1 MTLIVVF
8 HIFLNAASAT
18 LTVKKHKLVEI
29 DQFKIVETRK
39 ILYSTELLKRTKKS
53 YVSRCKWV
61 QCGCNRAQRGHN
73 ATRKVSNYE
82 R

>member
-1 MTLIVVF
+1 M
-8 HIFLNAASAT
+8 
-18 LTVKKHKLVEI
+18 VEI

-61 QCGCNRAQRGHN
+61 QCGATGHSVG
-73 ATRKVSNYE
+73 TTLLEK
-82 R
+82 